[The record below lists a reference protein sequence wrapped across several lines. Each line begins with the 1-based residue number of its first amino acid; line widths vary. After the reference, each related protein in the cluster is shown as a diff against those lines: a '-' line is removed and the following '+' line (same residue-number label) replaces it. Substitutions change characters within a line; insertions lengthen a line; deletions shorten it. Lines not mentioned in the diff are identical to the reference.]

1 MKNENDVKI
10 FTDMYGLKMKKDI
23 EIDLIL
29 DIPLIT
35 LNANGIKHSNKYI
48 KTSKLTLCLLQE
60 TI

>member
-1 MKNENDVKI
+1 
-10 FTDMYGLKMKKDI
+10 MYGLKMKKDI
-23 EIDLIL
+23 EIALIL